1 MTSNIDYKDTLNLP
15 KTAFP
20 MKASLPIR
28 EPDFLEQWQKDDI
41 YQKIRAWAKGRE
53 KFILHDGPPY
63 ANGNIHIGHASNK
76 ILKDIII
83 KSKTLS
89 GYDCPYVPGWDCHGL
104 PIEREIEKKKGRAGN
119 KVSHQEFRALC
130 RDFAGKQVEKQKE
143 DFKRLGVFG
152 EWDNPYL
159 TMDFTYEANI
169 IRALKEI
176 YEKGHLVKGYKPVHW
191 CTDCHSSLAEAEVEY
206 ADKTSPSIDVK
217 FTATDLDAF
226 LAKFL
231 ISPESLGQGEISVL
245 IWTTTPWTLPANE
258 AVALG
263 KDLDYSLVQVEFN
276 NIPERWLVASELLE
290 PLTSKYEQELK
301 VLAEIK
307 GEELEYL
314 KLQHPLEDREVPIV
328 LGDHVT
334 LDGGT
339 GCVHTAPGHGP
350 DDYLLGVKYG
360 LPVDH
365 EVLASGV
372 FSEKVNYVANLHV
385 FKANPVIVDILKQAN
400 KLVCYSDIQ
409 HSYPHCWR
417 HKTPIIF
424 RATPQWFVSMSKQ
437 SLREKALETIKDVK
451 WIPDWGYARMQK
463 MVEQRPDW
471 CISRQRTWCVP
482 MPLFVNK
489 NTKEMHPSTSEIM
502 DYVAGQVEE
511 AGVEAWYQLDKTE
524 LLKKFDNGDEATNH
538 KVYETGNDT
547 LDVWFDS
554 GVTHY
559 AVLKQHPDLQWPA
572 DLYLEGS
579 DQHRGWFGSSLMT
592 SVCMYGTAPYRQ
604 VLTHGFIVDK
614 NGHKMSKSLG
624 NVISPND
631 VNNKWGADILRLW
644 VAGADYRGEIV
655 ISEEI
660 FKRIADIYRRIRN
673 TARFL
678 LSNLNGFDPNTD
690 LVGYKDLIKLDAW
703 AVQRAVCLQ
712 QEIEADFSS
721 YNFRSAYMRIH
732 DFCSID
738 MGGFYLDIIKDRQYT
753 TKEDSLA
760 RRSAQTA
767 MYYIIKMLA
776 KWIAPILSFTAEEIW
791 QNIPKLNVELE
802 ADNQKGTNSIFL
814 NLFNDNEIKGATKEF
829 LTDNKAQQQE
839 FSLEYWQKVI
849 AIKTAVNK
857 QLESL
862 RAEGKIGSSLQ
873 AEVELFANDDYYTIL
888 TSLSDELRFILI
900 TSSAKILRLSE
911 ADNQQE
917 MTDTELEGL
926 KVSIKPSSN
935 NKCIRCWH
943 YCADVGSN
951 LEHPELCG
959 RCVTNIVSDGEE
971 RLYA

>member
-1 MTSNIDYKDTLNLP
+1 MSSNKDYKDTLNLP

-20 MKASLPIR
+20 MKASLPMR
-28 EPDFLEQWQKDDI
+28 EPEMLAKWQQDDI
-41 YQKIRAWAKGRE
+41 YQKIRKWSAGRE

-83 KSKTLS
+83 KAKTLS
-89 GYDCPYVPGWDCHGL
+89 GFDCPYVPGWDCHGL

-119 KVSHQEFRALC
+119 KVSYEEFRALC
-130 RDFAGKQVEKQKE
+130 REFAGKQVEKQKE
-143 DFKRLGVFG
+143 DFIRLGVFG
-152 EWDNPYL
+152 EWNNPYL
-159 TMDFTYEANI
+159 TMDFKYEANI
-169 IRALKEI
+169 IRALKDI
-176 YEKGHLVKGYKPVHW
+176 YKNGHLVKGYKPVHW

-206 ADKTSPSIDVK
+206 ADKVSPSIDVK
-217 FTATDLDAF
+217 FTVVSQEEF

-231 ISPESLGQGEISVL
+231 VNPDSLGEGEISVL

-263 KDLDYSLVQVEFN
+263 ESLDYSLVQVDFN
-276 NIPERWLVASELLE
+276 SNKERWLVASELLE
-290 PLTSKYEQELK
+290 PLAERYGLGLK

-307 GEELEYL
+307 GAELEHI
-314 KLQHPLEDREVPIV
+314 KLEHPFEDRQVPVV
-328 LGDHVT
+328 LGEHVT

-350 DDYLLGVKYG
+350 DDYLLGIKYG

-372 FSEKVNYVANLHV
+372 FSDKVPFVANQHV
-385 FKANPVIVDILKQAN
+385 FKANPVIVDLLRDRN
-400 KLVCYSDIQ
+400 KLVCFNEIN

-437 SLREKALETIKDVK
+437 GLRDKALEVIKDVK
-451 WIPDWGYARMQK
+451 WIPEWGYARMQK

-489 NTKEMHPSTSEIM
+489 NTKKLHVKTAEIM
-502 DYVAGQVEE
+502 EDVAKQVEQS
-511 AGVEAWYQLDKTE
+511 GVEAWYKLDRQA
-524 LLKKFDNGDEATNH
+524 LLKQ
-538 KVYETGNDT
+538 YEDGSDDLRAENYESGNDT

-559 AVLKQHPDLQWPA
+559 TVLRNHPDLQWPA

-592 SVCMYGTAPYRQ
+592 GVSLYEQAPYKQ

-614 NGHKMSKSLG
+614 DGRKMSKSIG

-631 VNNKWGADILRLW
+631 VNKQWGADILRLW

-655 ISEEI
+655 ISQEI

-678 LSNLNGFDPNTD
+678 LSNLNGFDPNKD
-690 LVGYKDLIKLDAW
+690 LVDFNDLIKLDAW
-703 AVQRAVCLQ
+703 AVQKAVCLQ
-712 QEIEADFSS
+712 QEIEKQYSK
-721 YNFRSAYMRIH
+721 YNFRSAYAKIH
-732 DFCSID
+732 DFCSFD
-738 MGGFYLDIIKDRQYT
+738 MGSFYLDIIKDRQYT
-753 TKEDSLA
+753 TQENSLA

-767 MYYIIKMLA
+767 MYYITKMLA

-791 QNIPKLNVELE
+791 QNIPKLESEVEANKNKDSE
-802 ADNQKGTNSIFL
+802 SIFL
-814 NLFNDNEIKGATKEF
+814 NLFSDNKIKGASIESLSKN
-829 LTDNKAQQQE
+829 DVNAE
-839 FSLEYWQKVI
+839 FSLDFWQNI
-849 AIKTAVNK
+849 IDIRTAVNK
-857 QLESL
+857 QLETFRS
-862 RAEGKIGSSLQ
+862 EGVIGSSLQ
-873 AEVELFANDDYYTIL
+873 AEVDIYADEHYYSIL
-888 TSLSDELRFILI
+888 NTLKDELRFVLI
-900 TSSAKILRLSE
+900 TSSAKVHKL
-911 ADNQQE
+911 ADG
-917 MTDTELEGL
+917 DDSLASIDIEGI
-926 KVSIKPSSN
+926 KVKVKPSDSS
-935 NKCIRCWH
+935 KCVRCWH
-943 YCADVGSN
+943 YRPDVGSDN
-951 LEHPELCG
+951 EHPELCS
-959 RCVTNIVSDGEE
+959 RCISNVTGSGEE
-971 RLYA
+971 RLFA